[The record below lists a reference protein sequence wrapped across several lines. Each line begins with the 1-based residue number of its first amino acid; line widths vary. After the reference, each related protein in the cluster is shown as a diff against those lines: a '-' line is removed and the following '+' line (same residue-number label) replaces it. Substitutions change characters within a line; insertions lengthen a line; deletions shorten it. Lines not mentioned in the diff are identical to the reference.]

1 MRLSLARRWRLGD
14 DLGELGSMERFG
26 SSAYGRGR
34 EGLLMSPVN
43 ELTMGCS
50 PREKE
55 DPIELLFRDVWGKR
69 GTGGITNVPAGGG
82 VEAIV

>member
-1 MRLSLARRWRLGD
+1 MLSLALRWRLGD
-14 DLGELGSMERFG
+14 DLGELGNIERFG
-26 SSAYGRGR
+26 SNAYTRGR
-34 EGLLMSPVN
+34 EALLMSPVN
-43 ELTMGCS
+43 ELTIGCG

-69 GTGGITNVPAGGG
+69 GTGGMMNAPAGGG